1 VRSIRHAAIL
11 VILLSMIP
19 AATAQSNYPGRS
31 IRIIYGFPPG
41 ADTVTRL
48 VADKLAEALGQPVV
62 VDNITGAG
70 GNIAAD
76 RTAKAPPDGYTIGI
90 LPVGNIVINVS
101 LYNKLSYDP
110 ATELVPVIQIY
121 GYPNILLINNDVPAR
136 NVAELIALA
145 RAQPGK
151 LTFGHSGIGTTTHL
165 AGELL
170 KRRAGIDIQGVPY
183 RGPPQVLTDL
193 LGGRL
198 TMTFNTPSTT
208 LSLVQQGRIRALAV
222 TSLERAPFAPQLPTM
237 DESGFPGFE
246 LTPWFGMFV
255 PTGTPVA
262 IIERLH
268 RETSKII
275 AMPDVNRKVNDL
287 GLLLLGNTPAEF
299 AAQIRAE
306 TKYWARFIEEAGI
319 QRID

>member
-1 VRSIRHAAIL
+1 
-11 VILLSMIP
+11 
-19 AATAQSNYPGRS
+19 
-31 IRIIYGFPPG
+31 
-41 ADTVTRL
+41 
-48 VADKLAEALGQPVV
+48 
-62 VDNITGAG
+62 
-70 GNIAAD
+70 
-76 RTAKAPPDGYTIGI
+76 
-90 LPVGNIVINVS
+90 
-101 LYNKLSYDP
+101 
-110 ATELVPVIQIY
+110 
-121 GYPNILLINNDVPAR
+121 
-136 NVAELIALA
+136 
-145 RAQPGK
+145 
-151 LTFGHSGIGTTTHL
+151 
-165 AGELL
+165 
-170 KRRAGIDIQGVPY
+170 
-183 RGPPQVLTDL
+183 
-193 LGGRL
+193 
-198 TMTFNTPSTT
+198 
-208 LSLVQQGRIRALAV
+208 VQQGRIRALAV

-275 AMPDVNRKVNDL
+275 AMPDVNKKVNDL